1 MTDFRPFIPYALGA
15 VLVGTAYGYGHHRG
29 VNSTELE
36 WQGKWNKQ
44 ALALATAKA
53 EALEMVRAVELR
65 RQSDIEKVRQDAEQE
80 IARAKTDAASA
91 DAASERLQQQAKRL
105 AARASQCAGNTG
117 TTIGGQ
123 AAGTAALV
131 LADLLSRADKRA
143 GELAAAYD
151 QARNAGL
158 ACERAYDALMSKEV
172 GSK

>member
-15 VLVGTAYGYGHHRG
+15 VLVGAAYGYGHHRG

-36 WQGKWNKQ
+36 WQCKWNKQ

-53 EALEMVRAVELR
+53 EALEKVRAVELR

-105 AARASQCAGNTG
+105 AARASQCSGNTG
-117 TTIGGQ
+117 AAISGQTTDS
-123 AAGTAALV
+123 AAVV
-131 LADLLSRADKRA
+131 LADLLGRADKRA

-158 ACERAYDALMSKEV
+158 ACERAYDALVSKGV
-172 GSK
+172 SSK